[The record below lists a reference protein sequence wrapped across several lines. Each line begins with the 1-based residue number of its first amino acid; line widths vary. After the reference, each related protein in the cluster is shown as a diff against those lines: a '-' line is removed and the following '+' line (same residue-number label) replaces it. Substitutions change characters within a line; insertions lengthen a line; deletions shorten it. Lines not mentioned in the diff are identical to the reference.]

1 VCCASRSLSAVRR
14 DHHWQIAKHP
24 IPTREPIRAICSLEN
39 LLEDRRRKPDGLSM
53 FESLGEQ
60 LDFDQIVTA

>member
-1 VCCASRSLSAVRR
+1 
-14 DHHWQIAKHP
+14 
-24 IPTREPIRAICSLEN
+24 LEN
-39 LLEDRRRKPDGLSM
+39 LLEGWRRKPDGLSM